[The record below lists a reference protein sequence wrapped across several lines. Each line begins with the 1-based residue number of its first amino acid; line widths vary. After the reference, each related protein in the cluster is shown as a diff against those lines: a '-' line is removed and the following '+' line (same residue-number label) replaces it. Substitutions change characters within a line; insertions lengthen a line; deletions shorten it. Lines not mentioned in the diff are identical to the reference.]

1 MMPNPLIR
9 LLSLLT
15 LGLFT
20 NLALSAEPLTTG
32 DKIAAALKDERRSTA
47 EVDRDR
53 NRKPLETLKFF
64 RLKDDMTVLEIMP
77 GGGWYTNILGPVLA
91 ERGRLLLTIGAER
104 TAERTHSCAATWSA
118 IGGRERCDDAR
129 LRK

>member
-1 MMPNPLIR
+1 MHKHPLIR

-20 NLALSAEPLTTG
+20 SLVLSAESPTTSE
-32 DKIAAALKDERRSTA
+32 KIAAALKDERRSPA
-47 EVDRDR
+47 EVERDS
-53 NRKPLETLKFF
+53 NRKPLETLTFF

-91 ERGRLLLTIGAER
+91 ERGSPFTNHRRRAHR
-104 TAERTHSCAATWSA
+104 
-118 IGGRERCDDAR
+118 
-129 LRK
+129 